1 MMVSKD
7 KASGIPWDMPLL
19 PDLMDALIDFRLSSV
34 LVEEAVLGR
43 GARSGRR

>member
-19 PDLMDALIDFRLSSV
+19 PDLMDSLIDFRLSSI
-34 LVEEAVLGR
+34 ESEDAVPGR
-43 GARSGRR
+43 